1 MEKEHKLDILDRYLR
16 TPQTQVTRDY
26 FNSFINSPITEFS
39 KEDNVIT
46 WWNSPAN
53 PWKELR

>member
-1 MEKEHKLDILDRYLR
+1 MEKEHEPDILDRYLR

-46 WWNSPAN
+46 W
-53 PWKELR
+53 